1 MRRSTTVL
9 VAVLMCLGGTSAAAQ
24 VCSGEL
30 SFAQAPIRAFVG
42 IGLNSTAQTYH
53 TGVRYGGTRAF
64 GEAEFGMATYNIG
77 GDAWDYGAGVGLQL
91 GRPQETKAQ
100 LCPQIFVGL
109 SRGPK
114 DLGGTGINYSEKHFA
129 IGADAGFV
137 LAHKKGVDLVPTASF
152 YIANAWYKL
161 TAPSARD
168 STGADTWEILSL
180 GLGFGFN
187 NQVTLAPSIAFPLS
201 LPGAG
206 RVYGVSFSI
215 KLGASR

>member
-1 MRRSTTVL
+1 MRRPTTV
-9 VAVLMCLGGTSAAAQ
+9 VAVLICLGGTSAAAQ

-53 TGVRYGGTRAF
+53 TGLRY
-64 GEAEFGMATYNIG
+64 

-91 GRPQETKAQ
+91 GRVQETKAQ

-109 SRGPK
+109 SRGPN
-114 DLGGTGINYSEKHFA
+114 DLGGTGINYSVKHFA

-137 LAHKKGVDLVPTASF
+137 LAHKKGVDVVPTASF

-168 STGADTWEILSL
+168 STGSDTWEILSL

>member
-1 MRRSTTVL
+1 MRRSTTV

-53 TGVRYGGTRAF
+53 TGVRYGGARAF
-64 GEAEFGMATYNIG
+64 GEAEFGMATYDIG
-77 GDAWDYGAGVGLQL
+77 GDAWDYGAGV
-91 GRPQETKAQ
+91 
-100 LCPQIFVGL
+100 
-109 SRGPK
+109 
-114 DLGGTGINYSEKHFA
+114 
-129 IGADAGFV
+129 V
-137 LAHKKGVDLVPTASF
+137 LAHKKGLDVVPTASF

-161 TAPSARD
+161 TAPTARD
-168 STGADTWEILSL
+168 STGFDTWEIVSL